1 MVQKE
6 RNDPMIDFLG
16 DVLVWFSENWDQED
30 GYLLRGWNTIRLSGL
45 ATLTAALVAI
55 PLGALL
61 GHYRRFA
68 ISAVAIVNI
77 GRALPSFGIIALAL
91 PITIRIARQ
100 VPDGVPIFGSGLGF
114 FPAFIALFALALPPI
129 FTNTYTGIREVD
141 PGTVEAA
148 RGMGLTEGSILR
160 RVEAPL
166 ASPIIIAG
174 LRISAVQVV
183 ATSPLAALVAYNGL
197 GRFIVDG
204 FSIQDNVE
212 IFAGAVLVA
221 LLAIV
226 TELFFGLIERRLVPR
241 PLQTAGAAPGDDTGT
256 RRSADLS
263 LPAPG

>member
-1 MVQKE
+1 
-6 RNDPMIDFLG
+6 MIDFVG
-16 DVLVWFSENWDQED
+16 DLAVWFSENWDGRD
-30 GYLLRGWNTIRLSGL
+30 GYLVRGWNTIRLSAAATAL
-45 ATLTAALVAI
+45 AAVIAI

-61 GHYRRFA
+61 GHYRRFGV
-68 ISAVAIVNI
+68 SAVAVVNI

-91 PITIRIARQ
+91 PITIRIARN

-148 RGMGLTEGSILR
+148 RGMGLTEGEILR

-166 ASPIIIAG
+166 ASPVIIAG

-183 ATSPLAALVAYNGL
+183 ATSPLAALVAYGGL
-197 GRFIVDG
+197 GRYIVDG
-204 FSIQDNVE
+204 FATQNNIE

-221 LLAIV
+221 GLSIL
-226 TELFFGLIERRLVPR
+226 TELAFGVLERRLVPR
-241 PLQTAGAAPGDDTGT
+241 PLQQLEEAPDELPIPVAA
-256 RRSADLS
+256 
-263 LPAPG
+263 

>member
-1 MVQKE
+1 
-6 RNDPMIDFLG
+6 MIDFFG
-16 DVLVWFSENWDQED
+16 DVVGWFTENWDGED
-30 GYLLRGWNTIRLSGL
+30 GYLWRTWNTVRLSAL
-45 ATLTAALVAI
+45 ATFTAAIIAV

-61 GHYRRFA
+61 GHYRRFGV
-68 ISAVAIVNI
+68 SAVAVVNI

-100 VPDGVPIFGSGLGF
+100 IPDGVPIFGSGLGF
-114 FPAFIALFALALPPI
+114 FPAFIALFLLALPPI

-148 RGMGLTEGSILR
+148 RGMGLTEGKILR
-160 RVEAPL
+160 SVEAPL
-166 ASPIIIAG
+166 ASPVIITG

-183 ATSPLAALVAYNGL
+183 ATSPLAALVAYRGL

-204 FSIQDNVE
+204 FSIQDNVQ

-226 TELFFGLIERRLVPR
+226 TELAFGWLERRVVPN
-241 PLQTAGAAPGDDTGT
+241 PLQTALRPSDQAVELQPVA
-256 RRSADLS
+256 
-263 LPAPG
+263 

>member
-1 MVQKE
+1 
-6 RNDPMIDFLG
+6 MIDFLR
-16 DVLVWFSENWDQED
+16 DLATWFTENWDGED
-30 GYLLRGWNTIRLSGL
+30 GYLVRGWNTIRLSAL
-45 ATLTAALVAI
+45 ATLTAAALAV

-61 GHYRRFA
+61 GHYRRFGV
-68 ISAVAIVNI
+68 SAVAVVNI

-91 PITIRIARQ
+91 PITIRIARN

-148 RGMGLTEGSILR
+148 RGMGLTEGRILR
-160 RVEAPL
+160 SVEAPL
-166 ASPIIIAG
+166 ASPVIIAG

-183 ATSPLAALVAYNGL
+183 ATSPLAALVAYRGL

-204 FSIQDNVE
+204 FAIQDNIQ

-221 LLAIV
+221 LLAIF
-226 TELFFGLIERRLVPR
+226 TEVLFGLIERRLVPR
-241 PLQTAGAAPGDDTGT
+241 PLQLAGTAVAEDTAPPIAA
-256 RRSADLS
+256 
-263 LPAPG
+263 